1 MVYIVS
7 YDLSVPGQRYEELFS
22 LIDKEGAWARLGG
35 SAYLLE
41 SNKTAVELRDS
52 FKVALDN
59 NDKLYVGIVN
69 APAAWTGMPD
79 EVTEWIKKRL

>member
-52 FKVALDN
+52 FKAALDN